1 MIKNPRF
8 QSRLKKFLMISLLLA
23 LILPAFSM
31 PVFASSVDVAG
42 PIVDAFNTY
51 MKPQIEKVFNYAI
64 LPLIDAFV
72 LFKFIMSIVAAV
84 RDYRR
89 SGEFEWNHPAILFCT
104 LIFTLSATLWM
115 WNILGWG
122 SAA

>member
-1 MIKNPRF
+1 MSKDSKF
-8 QSRLKKFLMISLLLA
+8 KARLKKFLMSFLLSG

-31 PVFASSVDVAG
+31 PVFADTVDVAG
-42 PIVDAFNTY
+42 PIVDVFNTY

-72 LFKFIMSIVAAV
+72 LFKFIMSIVSAV

-122 SAA
+122 KAA